1 MLVLLIII
9 SLYHMYTTFCL
20 KCFKRC
26 RYQDERNST
35 SELLNDNTI
44 NISSTESYDHSEPTF
59 SVVDLKLPGS
69 GRQQSALASE
79 RGHCHAS
86 IKSQK

>member
-9 SLYHMYTTFCL
+9 ILYHIMYTTFCL
-20 KCFKRC
+20 KCLKRC
-26 RYQDERNST
+26 QYQNERNST

-59 SVVDLKLPGS
+59 SVVELKLPGS
-69 GRQQSALASE
+69 GR
-79 RGHCHAS
+79 
-86 IKSQK
+86 